1 MNTRIIALVV
11 DVHNLTLYKDDGETI
26 TIAQGDPRVRKL
38 VDTVVPALE
47 NNGECLLTEEDLAV
61 YSPYK
66 EAEESLNGLV
76 TFFRV
81 MKAKADEIMARFATE
96 TVTPLVVGRVPSAR
110 STKQEQKIQ
119 ENAPVT
125 KSMAAVAEIME
136 GAMSTAHPSFGAADH
151 PGSEPTTIVAVM
163 PDGTVISGMEQLSIQ
178 MQAVVSEMGSPEG
191 LQNFFKRLATVK
203 RNHAVQDLL
212 KFMEKGELPI
222 ADDGT
227 VLVYKRLERKGEGYY
242 VDCHTGCVKQRVGS
256 YVFMDEKM
264 VDARRNVDCSNGL
277 HVARRD
283 YLNSFSGNV
292 CVLAKLAPEDVIA
305 VPHGDARK
313 LRARAYFII
322 AELSQVDHDNV
333 VRNRPLQDT
342 SLLGNAASGNHTP
355 VLETVQITK
364 SCGGGLIVTPVT
376 EANPFTME
384 DNGRR
389 SESLDNLEPILQE
402 KSSVD
407 ARELALKDEAP
418 ATVVVSPQRKL
429 YDLMKIGD
437 DKAAVELLAVKK
449 AKKKGWPALGLPVT
463 TGDDC
468 YKVIADAGKAQ
479 PVPVVEATPTP
490 PAPEMKVQ
498 PVTTSKPAAEM
509 SQSEKAQHLWELYQK
524 NPDISNA
531 RALVTHKQKSKKSWT
546 VLGLTD
552 EIGKRMVSRIK

>member
-47 NNGECLLTEEDLAV
+47 NDGEYLLTDEDLAV
-61 YSPYK
+61 YSSYK

-96 TVTPLVVGRVPSAR
+96 TVTPLVGGQVPFAR
-110 STKQEQKIQ
+110 STEQEQKVR

-136 GAMSTAHPSFGAADH
+136 GAMSTAHPSFGAADY

-163 PDGTVISGMEQLSIQ
+163 TDGTVISGMEQLSIQ
-178 MQAVVSEMGSPEG
+178 MQAVVSKMGSPEG

-222 ADDGT
+222 ADDGSI
-227 VLVYKRLERKGEGYY
+227 LVYKRLNRTSTEGVF
-242 VDCHTGCVKQRVGS
+242 VDCHSGNVKQRVGS
-256 YVFMDEKM
+256 LVFMDEAL
-264 VDARRNVDCSNGL
+264 VDANRRNDCSNGL

-283 YLNSFSGNV
+283 YLNSFNGNV

-313 LRARAYFII
+313 LRAKGYHII
-322 AELSQVDHDNV
+322 AVLSQEDHDNV

-342 SLLGNAASGNHTP
+342 ALLGNAASGNH
-355 VLETVQITK
+355 VGILETVEITAGY
-364 SCGGGLIVTPVT
+364 GGGLVIKPV
-376 EANPFTME
+376 EAAPAAPTE

-389 SESLDNLEPILQE
+389 AESLDSLPPTNEE
-402 KSSVD
+402 GTSSVD
-407 ARELALKDEAP
+407 PKALAMRNAPAAKPVAETEQAKLYRNVVTHADAYAAKMLLAL
-418 ATVVVSPQRKL
+418 
-429 YDLMKIGD
+429 
-437 DKAAVELLAVKK
+437 KK
-449 AKKKGWPALGLPVT
+449 AKKKGWVSLGLPANA
-463 TGDDC
+463 GELC
-468 YKVIADAGKAQ
+468 EKVMNAVQTPPPA
-479 PVPVVEATPTP
+479 VPATP
-490 PAPEMKVQ
+490 PATAPVKV
-498 PVTTSKPAAEM
+498 VTKADLAKM
-509 SQSEKAQHLWELYQK
+509 SQTEKAMYHYDVYKK
-524 NPDISNA
+524 NPVKANA
-531 RALVTHKQKSKKSWT
+531 AAVVAFKKASKKSWT
-546 VLGLTD
+546 ALGLD
-552 EIGKRMVSRIK
+552 DAIGKRLVEKAK

>member
-1 MNTRIIALVV
+1 MKTRIIALVV

-38 VDTVVPALE
+38 VDTIVPALE
-47 NNGECLLTEEDLAV
+47 NSGECLLTEEDMAV

-96 TVTPLVVGRVPSAR
+96 AVTPLVVGQVPNQR
-110 STKQEQKIQ
+110 NVEQQKQVEEK
-119 ENAPVT
+119 APIT

-136 GAMSTAHPSFGAADH
+136 GAMSTSHPNFGATDH

-163 PDGTVISGMEQLSIQ
+163 PDGTVIGGMEQLSIQ
-178 MQAVVSEMGSPEG
+178 MQAVVSKMGSPEG
-191 LQNFFKRLATVK
+191 LQNFFKRLASVK
-203 RNHAVQDLL
+203 RNHAAQDLL

-227 VLVYKRLERKGEGYY
+227 VLVYKRLNRSSESYY
-242 VDCHTGCVKQRVGS
+242 VDCHSSSVKQRVGS

-264 VDARRNVDCSNGL
+264 VDARRSVDCSNGL

-283 YLNSFSGNV
+283 YLDSFSGNV

-342 SLLGNAASGNHTP
+342 ALLGNAASGNHTP
-355 VLETVQITK
+355 VLETVEITEDR
-364 SCGGGLIVTPVT
+364 GGGLIVTPVT

-407 ARELALKDEAP
+407 ARELALKDQAP
-418 ATVVVSPQRKL
+418 ATIFITPQRQL
-429 YDLMKIGD
+429 YDLMKSGD
-437 DKAAVELLAVKK
+437 LKAAVELLAFKK

-463 TGDDC
+463 AGDDC
-468 YKVIADAGKAQ
+468 YKVIADAEKPQ
-479 PVPVVEATPTP
+479 PAVEATPPP
-490 PAPEMKVQ
+490 PAPEMKAE
-498 PVTTSKPAAEM
+498 PVTTSKPTAEM
-509 SQSEKAQHLWELYQK
+509 SQSEKAQHLWDLYQK

-552 EIGKRMVSRIK
+552 EIGKRMVNRIS

>member
-47 NNGECLLTEEDLAV
+47 NDGEYLLTDEDLAV

-96 TVTPLVVGRVPSAR
+96 TVTPLVVGQVPSAR
-110 STKQEQKIQ
+110 STEQEQKVR

-136 GAMSTAHPSFGAADH
+136 GAMSTAHPSFGAADY

-163 PDGTVISGMEQLSIQ
+163 TDGTVISGMEQLSIQ
-178 MQAVVSEMGSPEG
+178 MQAVVSKMGSPEG

-222 ADDGT
+222 ADDGSI
-227 VLVYKRLERKGEGYY
+227 LVYKRLNRTSVEGTF
-242 VDCHTGCVKQRVGS
+242 VDCHSGNVKQRVGS
-256 YVFMDEKM
+256 RVFMDEAL
-264 VDARRNVDCSNGL
+264 VDANRRNECSNGL

-313 LRARAYFII
+313 LRAKGYHII
-322 AELSQVDHDNV
+322 AVLSQEDHDNV

-342 SLLGNAASGNHTP
+342 ALLGNAASGNH
-355 VLETVQITK
+355 VGVIETVEITTRN
-364 SCGGGLIVTPVT
+364 GGGLIVKEVEVAPAAPT
-376 EANPFTME
+376 E

-389 SESLDNLEPILQE
+389 AESLDALPNKGEE
-402 KSSVD
+402 GESSVD
-407 ARELALKDEAP
+407 PRAIAMRNAPAPVTPVETEQAKLYRNVVVHADAYAAKMLLAL
-418 ATVVVSPQRKL
+418 
-429 YDLMKIGD
+429 
-437 DKAAVELLAVKK
+437 KK
-449 AKKKGWPALGLPVT
+449 AKKKGWVSLGLPANA
-463 TGDDC
+463 GELC
-468 YKVIADAGKAQ
+468 EKVMNAVQTPSPA
-479 PVPVVEATPTP
+479 VPATP
-490 PAPEMKVQ
+490 PAPAPVKV
-498 PVTTSKPAAEM
+498 VTKADLAKM
-509 SQSEKAQHLWELYQK
+509 SQTEKAMYHYDVYKK
-524 NPDISNA
+524 NPVKANA
-531 RALVTHKQKSKKSWT
+531 AAVVAFKKASKKSWT
-546 VLGLTD
+546 ALGLD
-552 EIGKRMVSRIK
+552 DAIGKRLVEKAK

>member
-11 DVHNLTLYKDDGETI
+11 DIHNLTLYKDDGETI

-47 NNGECLLTEEDLAV
+47 NDGEYLLTDEDLAV

-96 TVTPLVVGRVPSAR
+96 TVTPLVVGQVPSAR
-110 STKQEQKIQ
+110 STEQEQKVQ

-136 GAMSTAHPSFGAADH
+136 GAMSTAHPSFGAADY

-163 PDGTVISGMEQLSIQ
+163 TDGTVISGMEQLSIQ
-178 MQAVVSEMGSPEG
+178 MQAVVSKMGSPEG

-222 ADDGT
+222 ADDGSI
-227 VLVYKRLERKGEGYY
+227 LVYKRLNRTSVEGTF
-242 VDCHTGCVKQRVGS
+242 VDCHSGNVKQRVGS
-256 YVFMDEKM
+256 RVFMDEAL
-264 VDARRNVDCSNGL
+264 VDANRRNECSNGL

-313 LRARAYFII
+313 LRAKGYHII
-322 AELSQVDHDNV
+322 AVLSQEDHDNV

-342 SLLGNAASGNHTP
+342 ALLGNAASGNH
-355 VLETVQITK
+355 VGVIETVEITTRN
-364 SCGGGLIVTPVT
+364 GGGLIVKEVEVAPAAPT
-376 EANPFTME
+376 E

-389 SESLDNLEPILQE
+389 AESLDALPNKGEE
-402 KSSVD
+402 GESSVD
-407 ARELALKDEAP
+407 PRAIAMRNAPAPVTPVETEQAKLYRNVVVHADAYAAKMLLAL
-418 ATVVVSPQRKL
+418 
-429 YDLMKIGD
+429 
-437 DKAAVELLAVKK
+437 KK
-449 AKKKGWPALGLPVT
+449 AKKKGWVSLGLPANA
-463 TGDDC
+463 GELC
-468 YKVIADAGKAQ
+468 EKVMNAVQTPPPA
-479 PVPVVEATPTP
+479 VPATP
-490 PAPEMKVQ
+490 PAPAPVKV
-498 PVTTSKPAAEM
+498 VTKADLAKM
-509 SQSEKAQHLWELYQK
+509 SQTEKAMYHYDVYKK
-524 NPDISNA
+524 NPVKANA
-531 RALVTHKQKSKKSWT
+531 AAVVAFKKASKKSWT
-546 VLGLTD
+546 ALGLD
-552 EIGKRMVSRIK
+552 DVIGKRLVEKAK

>member
-47 NNGECLLTEEDLAV
+47 NDGEYLLTDEDLAV

-96 TVTPLVVGRVPSAR
+96 TVTPLVVGQVPFAR
-110 STKQEQKIQ
+110 STEQEQKVR

-136 GAMSTAHPSFGAADH
+136 GAMSTAHPSFGAADY

-178 MQAVVSEMGSPEG
+178 MQAVVSKMGSPEG

-227 VLVYKRLERKGEGYY
+227 VLVYKRLVRKGEGYY

-283 YLNSFSGNV
+283 YLNSFSGDV

-322 AELSQVDHDNV
+322 AELSQGDHDNV

-355 VLETVQITK
+355 VLETVEITK
-364 SCGGGLIVTPVT
+364 SSGGGLIVTPVT

-389 SESLDNLEPILQE
+389 AESLDALPNKGEE
-402 KSSVD
+402 GESSVD
-407 ARELALKDEAP
+407 PRAIAMRNAPAPVTPVETEQAKLYRNVVVHADAYAAKMLLAL
-418 ATVVVSPQRKL
+418 
-429 YDLMKIGD
+429 
-437 DKAAVELLAVKK
+437 KK
-449 AKKKGWPALGLPVT
+449 AKKKGWVSLGLPANA
-463 TGDDC
+463 GELC
-468 YKVIADAGKAQ
+468 EKVMNAVQTPQ
-479 PVPVVEATPTP
+479 PAVPV
-490 PAPEMKVQ
+490 KV
-498 PVTTSKPAAEM
+498 VTKADLAKM
-509 SQSEKAQHLWELYQK
+509 SQTEKAMYHYDVYKK
-524 NPDISNA
+524 NPVKANA
-531 RALVTHKQKSKKSWT
+531 AAVVAFKKASKKSWT
-546 VLGLTD
+546 ALGLD
-552 EIGKRMVSRIK
+552 DVIGKRLVEKAK